1 MLQLLTAPM
10 KMRGK
15 NNMPVQTMQ
24 NIAEHSLFKAAL
36 PLICAALI
44 GSITWIF
51 VTVMDLDKVL
61 HRVEQSEIPQIN
73 KDIADGY
80 KKLDELEKQ
89 MTDLRIKYAELAS
102 PGHPA
107 RQPYYP
113 KRD

>member
-1 MLQLLTAPM
+1 
-10 KMRGK
+10 
-15 NNMPVQTMQ
+15 MPVQTMQ
-24 NIAEHSLFKAAL
+24 SIAEHSLFKTAL
-36 PLICAALI
+36 PLVCAALI

-61 HRVEQSEIPQIN
+61 HRVEESEIPQIN
-73 KDIADGY
+73 ADLANGY
-80 KKLDELEKQ
+80 KKIEELEKQ

>member
-1 MLQLLTAPM
+1 
-10 KMRGK
+10 
-15 NNMPVQTMQ
+15 MPVQTMQ
-24 NIAEHSLFKAAL
+24 HIAEHSLFKAAL
-36 PLICAALI
+36 PIICAALI

-61 HRVEQSEIPQIN
+61 HRVKQSEIPQIN

-89 MTDLRIKYAELAS
+89 MTELRIKYAELSS

>member
-1 MLQLLTAPM
+1 
-10 KMRGK
+10 
-15 NNMPVQTMQ
+15 MPVQTMQ
-24 NIAEHSLFKAAL
+24 SIAEHSLFKAAL
-36 PLICAALI
+36 PVICAVLI
-44 GSITWIF
+44 GSISWIF

-73 KDIADGY
+73 KDITDGY

-89 MTDLRIKYAELAS
+89 MTELRIKYAELSS